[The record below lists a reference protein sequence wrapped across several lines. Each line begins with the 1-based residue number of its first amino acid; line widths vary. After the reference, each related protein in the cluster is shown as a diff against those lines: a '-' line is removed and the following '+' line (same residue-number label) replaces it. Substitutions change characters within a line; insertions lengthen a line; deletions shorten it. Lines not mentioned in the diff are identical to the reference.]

1 MPISILLKL
10 KILKRQ
16 YYMVLQIRTYEN
28 FFEYFI
34 IQSIM
39 SITKKKDKNLETL
52 YIRMAELK

>member
-1 MPISILLKL
+1 
-10 KILKRQ
+10 
-16 YYMVLQIRTYEN
+16 MVLQIRTYEN